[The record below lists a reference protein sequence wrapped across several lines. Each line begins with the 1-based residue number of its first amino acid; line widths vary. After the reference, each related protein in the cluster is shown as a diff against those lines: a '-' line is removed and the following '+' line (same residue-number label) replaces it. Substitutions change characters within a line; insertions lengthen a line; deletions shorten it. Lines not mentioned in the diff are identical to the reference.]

1 MRGEEAEGR
10 GERVDPHLLD
20 ATSVYVFMM
29 EVQGEISCLCGEPC
43 NARCPR
49 REGMRQKVD
58 ISVRGGGGQTWRLR
72 SLLCPWLFV
81 GLSDMWLQVQSSK
94 QPRPHT
100 LNPHLH
106 LFLLCSSSDGPGPS
120 VI

>member
-1 MRGEEAEGR
+1 MRGEEEEGR
-10 GERVDPHLLD
+10 VERVDPHLLD
-20 ATSVYVFMM
+20 ATSVYVFVM

-49 REGMRQKVD
+49 REGLRQKVD
-58 ISVRGGGGQTWRLR
+58 ISIRGGGGQTWSLR
-72 SLLCPWLFV
+72 SLQGPWLFV

-100 LNPHLH
+100 LNPPCLR
-106 LFLLCSSSDGPGPS
+106 LSSALAAMAQGP
-120 VI
+120 V